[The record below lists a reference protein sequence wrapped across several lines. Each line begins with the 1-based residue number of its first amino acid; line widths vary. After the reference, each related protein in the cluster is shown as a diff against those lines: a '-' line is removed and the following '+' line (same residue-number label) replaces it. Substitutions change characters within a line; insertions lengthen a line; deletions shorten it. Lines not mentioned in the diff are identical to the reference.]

1 MASMRT
7 DAIKFLTLEETT
19 RLFDGLASHRRD
31 KAIFLLAYRHG
42 LRDVRRRYISSVD
55 MLRRAIAIV
64 ADGTLRA
71 RNPAIWGT
79 ATTAWSGRGMI
90 EQIGGELRRQAHHVD
105 RNPRPGQR
113 ACVRL
118 TPAIWA
124 NTGYWGDPCN
134 FIR

>member
-1 MASMRT
+1 MAG
-7 DAIKFLTLEETT
+7 LESGVTAK
-19 RLFDGLASHRRD
+19 D
-31 KAIFLLAYRHG
+31 LAY
-42 LRDVRRRYISSVD
+42 VRRRYISSVD

-118 TPAIWA
+118 DQDLGT
-124 NTGYWGDPCN
+124 
-134 FIR
+134 